1 MKKVIT
7 SFMMIAVF
15 VITSSFSTKDLIVVK
30 NCSYNMYS
38 ANGTFLGTWDIN
50 VPDDMS
56 CGSKASKALAVADY
70 NVWH

>member
-1 MKKVIT
+1 
-7 SFMMIAVF
+7 
-15 VITSSFSTKDLIVVK
+15 
-30 NCSYNMYS
+30 MYS

-56 CGSKASKALAVADY
+56 CGSKAAKALAVADY